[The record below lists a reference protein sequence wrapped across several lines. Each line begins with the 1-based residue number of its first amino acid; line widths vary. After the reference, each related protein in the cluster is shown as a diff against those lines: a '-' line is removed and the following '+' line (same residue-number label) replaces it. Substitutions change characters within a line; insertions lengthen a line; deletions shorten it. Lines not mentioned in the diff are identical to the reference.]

1 MFNALIARQTDR
13 EQTVSLE
20 TLELKDLP
28 DNEVLVRVDYSTIN
42 YKDGLALTGTRPIIR
57 SYPLVPGID
66 LAGVIESSQ
75 DERWQVGDRVVVN
88 GWGMGE
94 GHWGGLT
101 QYAQVKGDW
110 LVKLPDALST
120 REAMCIGTAGYTAAL
135 CVEALMKHGTTP
147 AEGDILVT
155 GASGGVGSVAIALL
169 AAQGFNVV
177 ASTGKTNEGE
187 YLEALGA
194 SEYIDRG
201 TMSTAGN
208 PLQKERWAGVVDAV
222 GGQTL
227 ANACAQTRYGG
238 AVAACGLAESPALPA
253 TVMPFILR
261 GITLYGI
268 DSVMAPLSARE
279 GAWRRLADDLDRTR
293 LASMVKEISL
303 ADALDVGPDV
313 LAGKFV
319 GDYLSTLIGDHMA

>member
-169 AAQGFNVV
+169 AAQGFSVV
-177 ASTGKTNEGE
+177 ASTGKTNEGA

-227 ANACAQTRYGG
+227 ANACAQTRYCG

-313 LAGKFV
+313 LAGKIRGRLLV
-319 GDYLSTLIGDHMA
+319 NVNR

>member
-57 SYPLVPGID
+57 SYPLVPGIV

-313 LAGKFV
+313 LAGKIRGRLLV
-319 GDYLSTLIGDHMA
+319 NVNR

>member
-1 MFNALIARQTDR
+1 LIARQTDR

-135 CVEALMKHGTTP
+135 CVEALMKHGTKP

-177 ASTGKTNEGE
+177 ASTGKTNEGA

-313 LAGKFV
+313 LAGKIRGRLLV
-319 GDYLSTLIGDHMA
+319 NVNR

>member
-135 CVEALMKHGTTP
+135 CVEALMKHGTKP

-177 ASTGKTNEGE
+177 ASTGKTNEGA

-313 LAGKFV
+313 LAGKIRGRLLV
-319 GDYLSTLIGDHMA
+319 NVNR